1 MAKKLNLK
9 EEITF
14 VMKRK
19 HYVAKRF
26 GNENIYHIYS
36 KSGMYVCD
44 SPVLDESALLK
55 LGVF

>member
-1 MAKKLNLK
+1 MTKKLNLK

-26 GNENIYHIYS
+26 GNESVYHIYS
-36 KSGMYVCD
+36 KDGRYMCD
-44 SPVLDESALLK
+44 TPVLDESALLK